1 MEESGNALRFHE
13 GMRILARL
21 IARRIT
27 NAHSKNRLGDFE
39 ERGLL
44 PTEDQRGNDE
54 CQLLDENAAE

>member
-1 MEESGNALRFHE
+1 MEDSGNALKFHE

-27 NAHSKNRLGDFE
+27 NAHSNRPGDFE
-39 ERGLL
+39 EQGLL
-44 PTEDQRGNDE
+44 STENQKRNNE